1 MMGSNGSGYQPR
13 KAPAEVVARP
23 PRNPS
28 GELSRFI
35 KLADILVDIS
45 EIVAINIE
53 THSVINLS
61 HVHIVIRGG
70 VELCSPCMRLDQCKH
85 IRDCIQGLLTSSM
98 YRNTTTI
105 HDLTPTDYVP
115 VGPA

>member
-1 MMGSNGSGYQPR
+1 MCNNGSGYQPR
-13 KAPAEVVARP
+13 KTSTDVVARP
-23 PRNPS
+23 PRNHS

-35 KLADILVDIS
+35 KLADLLMDIS

-98 YRNTTTI
+98 YRNTTTF